1 MARSAADW
9 LAEADGH
16 YDAQR
21 WNQAGDAFERALALD
36 ASLASAWY
44 RLGNVREEQGRD
56 EDAAACFEKALTLD
70 PAHAQAWNNLGGAH
84 QRRGRL
90 EPAADA
96 FRRAIR
102 ADPKLPQ
109 PYLNLGRLHVL
120 RGEHALAAECFAA
133 GLAQHP
139 GDASFAH
146 LVAAARGQNTARA
159 PEGYVTQLFDGI
171 APQFEHHLVHDLGYR
186 VPEALA
192 ALALPALRAALAQ
205 GAANAAVR
213 AIDLGCGTGLVGAAL
228 AQDGAGG
235 PAGGV
240 ELIGVDLSPRMLE
253 IAAARGVY
261 ARLEQGEIVA
271 ALGRV
276 APGSIH
282 AVLAADVFIYVGDL
296 AEVFAAV
303 GRALAPRGVFAF
315 SVEGLEDGDYRLLPS
330 GRYAQSP
337 AYLRGLAARS
347 GLAERSLER
356 APIRRDGEGFAQ
368 GWLALFERTGER

>member
-1 MARSAADW
+1 MARSAADL

-21 WNQAGDAFERALALD
+21 WNEAGVAFERALAMD
-36 ASLASAWY
+36 ASLARAWY
-44 RLGNVREEQGRD
+44 RLGNVREEQNRD
-56 EDAAACFEKALTLD
+56 EDAAACFERALALD
-70 PAHAQAWNNLGGAH
+70 PAYAQAWNNLGGAH

-96 FRRAIR
+96 FRHAIS
-102 ADPKLPQ
+102 ADPVLPQ

-146 LVAAARGQNTARA
+146 LVAAARGEHTERA
-159 PEGYVTQLFDGI
+159 PAGYVTQLFDGI
-171 APQFEHHLVHDLGYR
+171 ASQFESHLVRDLEYR

-192 ALALPALRAALAQ
+192 ALVRPALRAALAQ
-205 GAANAAVR
+205 GAASGAAR
-213 AIDLGCGTGLVGAAL
+213 AIDLGCGTGLLGAAL
-228 AQDGAGG
+228 AQDGAGT
-235 PAGGV
+235 AGGI
-240 ELIGVDLSPRMLE
+240 ELAGVDLSPRMLE

-261 ARLEQGEIVA
+261 ARLEQAEILA

-315 SVEGLEDGDYRLLPS
+315 SVEGLEDGSYRLLPS

-337 AYLRGLAARS
+337 AYLRSLAART
-347 GLAERSLER
+347 GLAERRLER
-356 APIRRDGEGFAQ
+356 TPIRRDGEGFAQ
-368 GWLALFERTGER
+368 GWLALFERDGER